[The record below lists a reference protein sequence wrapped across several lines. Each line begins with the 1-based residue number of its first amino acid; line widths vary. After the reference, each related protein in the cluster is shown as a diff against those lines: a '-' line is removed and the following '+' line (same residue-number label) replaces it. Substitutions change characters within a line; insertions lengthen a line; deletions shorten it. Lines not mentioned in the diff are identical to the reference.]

1 MFVLSSWMPTKPR
14 VESNSV
20 GLIDWMLV
28 SIGNSDIE
36 LAGVK
41 MTRYR
46 SGKCINPNE
55 ISPPTHIINISVITV
70 PLSTFPMKNTIT
82 VPRKLVFAY

>member
-1 MFVLSSWMPTKPR
+1 MFVLSSWMPTKTR

-46 SGKCINPNE
+46 SGKC
-55 ISPPTHIINISVITV
+55 T
-70 PLSTFPMKNTIT
+70 
-82 VPRKLVFAY
+82 